1 MVQSKLQ
8 VTLLTG
14 RTIEQGVG
22 KERGKASKDYFE
34 SVAVCYMDP
43 EDLKKLGIKE
53 KTNILLSTTYGSV
66 VVKAVKSL
74 RTPHPGIVFVP
85 YGPWA
90 NVVADPDTHGI
101 GMPSF
106 KGVPAEIEP
115 AQDKPILSLEKL
127 LKGQFREE

>member
-53 KTNILLSTTYGSV
+53 KTNILVSTTYGSV
-66 VVKAVKSL
+66 VVKAIKSL

>member
-1 MVQSKLQ
+1 MVQPKLQ

-66 VVKAVKSL
+66 VVKAIKSL

>member
-1 MVQSKLQ
+1 MVQPKLQ

-66 VVKAVKSL
+66 VVKAIKSL

-127 LKGQFREE
+127 LKGQFRKE

>member
-22 KERGKASKDYFE
+22 KELGKVSKDYFE

-53 KTNILLSTTYGSV
+53 KTNILLSTVYGSV
-66 VVKAVKSL
+66 VVKALKSL
-74 RTPHPGIVFVP
+74 RSPHHGIVFVP

-106 KGVPAEIEP
+106 KGIQAEIQP
-115 AQDKPILSLEKL
+115 ARDRPVLSLEAL
-127 LKGQFREE
+127 LEGQFRKK

>member
-22 KERGKASKDYFE
+22 KERGKSSKDYFE

-53 KTNILLSTTYGSV
+53 KTNILVSTTYGSV
-66 VVKAVKSL
+66 VVKAIKSL

>member
-66 VVKAVKSL
+66 VVKAIKSL